1 MREVQL
7 CVQITQPISDI
18 YEFKLKNCY
27 KLYKFRL
34 LLYQNNFWSS
44 QKRHLEARLILFT
57 CLRNPSATCVA
68 MRQRMRTNT
77 LKVHTIDN
85 CHLGCE
91 AYCYSKSNL
100 LKRKLSVIV
109 DLINF
114 TSLFF
119 FQLHLIL
126 FHLLNLILF

>member
-1 MREVQL
+1 
-7 CVQITQPISDI
+7 
-18 YEFKLKNCY
+18 
-27 KLYKFRL
+27 
-34 LLYQNNFWSS
+34 
-44 QKRHLEARLILFT
+44 
-57 CLRNPSATCVA
+57 
-68 MRQRMRTNT
+68 MRTNT

-119 FQLHLIL
+119 SVALNFISFIEFNFILIEISL
-126 FHLLNLILF
+126 TYNIVSV

>member
-18 YEFKLKNCY
+18 YEFKLKNSY

-34 LLYQNNFWSS
+34 LLYQNNSWSS
-44 QKRHLEARLILFT
+44 QKHHLEARLILFT
-57 CLRNPSATCVA
+57 CLRNTSATCVA
-68 MRQRMRTNT
+68 MMQRMRTNT

-85 CHLGCE
+85 CHLDCE
-91 AYCYSKSNL
+91 AYCYGKSNC

-119 FQLHLIL
+119 QLHLIL
-126 FHLLNLILF
+126 FYLLNLILF